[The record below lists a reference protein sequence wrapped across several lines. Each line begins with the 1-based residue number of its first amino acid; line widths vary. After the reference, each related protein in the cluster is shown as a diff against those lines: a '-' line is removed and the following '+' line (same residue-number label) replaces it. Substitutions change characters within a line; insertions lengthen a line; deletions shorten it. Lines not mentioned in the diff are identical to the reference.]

1 MNVMGKIK
9 TDQRWV
15 IQHLLDHI
23 LHTANES
30 FRERQLV
37 QIGVNTQT
45 KAPAVKSP
53 NAREHIDSLVA
64 LAGV

>member
-37 QIGVNTQT
+37 QIGVNTHKQ
-45 KAPAVKSP
+45 K
-53 NAREHIDSLVA
+53 RHQ
-64 LAGV
+64 